1 MPGKIKELL
10 KQPKYAAA
18 WTLIK
23 TGLALTLVLAI
34 FLNIDETLG
43 WFSNNTEVEA
53 KGMAVNVSAPE
64 GVVDSV
70 EYYKISAI
78 SSTTATDGETY
89 NVYEFATAID
99 KNDAM
104 LETFSELN
112 ALRQIMIKVN
122 LKSDVT
128 VARVYASTTEEQYV
142 TDGTLAVSGNPL
154 SSIVDI
160 RVASKLAGDSSN
172 SGPYKISDENTQ
184 VLRFAERDTTDGVGF
199 TLTQQTDTITIN
211 DLDESAQ
218 CIYIIIDYY
227 EESTAYVMDVVNA
240 LLMEDKIELGTNSQI
255 DFVCDFT
262 ICIS

>member
-1 MPGKIKELL
+1 MSGKIKELL

-23 TGLALTLVLAI
+23 TGLALTLVFAV
-34 FLNIDETLG
+34 FLNIDKTLG

-53 KGMAVNVSAPE
+53 QGMAVNVAAPE

-78 SSTTATDGETY
+78 SSEKSGEVIY
-89 NVYEFATAID
+89 NVYEFATKID

-211 DLDESAQ
+211 DLDESAP

-227 EESTAYVMDVVNA
+227 EDSTAYVMEVLNT
-240 LLMEDKIELGTNSQI
+240 LLTEGEIVLGADSQVG
-255 DFVCDFT
+255 FTCDFT